1 MSVKIN
7 IPSYLQPFTGGCDAV
22 EVTGNTASECLLS
35 LSKQFPDIGNKIF
48 NEGGELIDYV
58 SIYVNVEFVNVD
70 ELTKPINDGDEL
82 HVFYI
87 LGGG

>member
-7 IPSYLQPFTGGCDAV
+7 IPSYLQPLTAGHDVV
-22 EVTGNTASECLLS
+22 EVIGNTTSECLLS

-58 SIYVNVEFVNVD
+58 SIFVNGEFANTD
-70 ELTKPINDGDEL
+70 ELTKSVNDGDEL
-82 HVFYI
+82 HIFYI

>member
-1 MSVKIN
+1 VIE
-7 IPSYLQPFTGGCDAV
+7 IA
-22 EVTGNTASECLLS
+22 GNTASECLLS

-58 SIYVNVEFVNVD
+58 NIYVNGQFVDPN
-70 ELTKPINDGDEL
+70 ELTKPVNDGDEL

>member
-1 MSVKIN
+1 MGVKIS
-7 IPSYLQPFTGGCDAV
+7 IPSYLQAFSGDSDVV
-22 EVTGNTASECLLS
+22 EVTGKTTGECLLS
-35 LSKQFPDIGNKIF
+35 LSKRFPDIGSKIF

-58 SIYVNVEFVNVD
+58 NIYVNGEFINSD
-70 ELTKPINDGDEL
+70 ELTKPVNDGDEL

>member
-1 MSVKIN
+1 MSVRIN
-7 IPSYLQPFTGGCDAV
+7 IPSYLQPFTDGHDVV
-22 EVTGNTASECLLS
+22 EVTGKTTGECLQS
-35 LSKQFPDIGNKIF
+35 LSKQFNDIGNKIF

-58 SIYVNVEFVNVD
+58 SVFLNGQFVNTD
-70 ELTKPINDGDEL
+70 ELTRPVSDGDEL

>member
-7 IPSYLQPFTGGCDAV
+7 IPSYLQTFTGGLEVV
-22 EVTGNTASECLLS
+22 ETTGETTGECLLN
-35 LSKQFPDIGNKIF
+35 LSKQFPEIGNKIF

-58 SIYVNVEFVNVD
+58 SVFVNGEFVDMD
-70 ELTKPINDGDEL
+70 ESIKPVHDGDEL
-82 HVFYI
+82 HIFYI

>member
-7 IPSYLQPFTGGCDAV
+7 IPSYLQTFTGGLEVV
-22 EVTGNTASECLLS
+22 ETTGETTGECLLN
-35 LSKQFPDIGNKIF
+35 LSKQFPEIGDKIF

-58 SIYVNVEFVNVD
+58 SVFLNGQFANTD
-70 ELTKPINDGDEL
+70 ELTKPVNDGDEL

>member
-7 IPSYLQPFTGGCDAV
+7 IPSYLQPFAGGYDTA
-22 EVTGNTASECLLS
+22 EVKGDTTNECLLS

-58 SIYVNVEFVNVD
+58 SIFVNGEFANTD
-70 ELTKPINDGDEL
+70 ELTKPVHDGDEL
-82 HVFYI
+82 HVFYL

>member
-1 MSVKIN
+1 MSAMIN
-7 IPSYLQPFTGGCDAV
+7 IPSYLQPFTDDHDAV
-22 EVTGNTASECLLS
+22 DVTGNTTGECLLS

-48 NEGGELIDYV
+48 NEGGELIDYI
-58 SIYVNVEFVNVD
+58 SIFVNGEFVNKY
-70 ELTKPINDGDEL
+70 ELTKPVNDGDEL

>member
-7 IPSYLQPFTGGCDAV
+7 IPSYLQNFTGDQEAI
-22 EVTGNTASECLLS
+22 EVTGNTTGECLLI
-35 LSKQFPDIGNKIF
+35 LSKQFPEIGHKIF
-48 NEGGELIDYV
+48 NEGGELIEYV
-58 SIYVNVEFVNVD
+58 SIFVNGEFTNTD
-70 ELTKPINDGDEL
+70 ELAKPVHDGDEL